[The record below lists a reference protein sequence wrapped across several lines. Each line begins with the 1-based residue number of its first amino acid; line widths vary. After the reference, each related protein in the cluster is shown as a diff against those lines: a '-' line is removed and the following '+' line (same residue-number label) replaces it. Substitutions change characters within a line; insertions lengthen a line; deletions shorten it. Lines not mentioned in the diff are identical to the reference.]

1 MLGLNLL
8 FRLGRWL
15 LAEPV
20 EESGLMPEGY
30 YRSRAL
36 AALEEED
43 FPESLRYLKL
53 AGPPDRDTVRLLG
66 QLIILRLRLLKEQH
80 QRRCQAVE
88 ELQQQSSQAAPPERY
103 QELLEQEHQALDLL
117 EGYEQQARAYLG

>member
-15 LAEPV
+15 LVEPV

-36 AALEEED
+36 AALEEDD

-53 AGPPDRDTVRLLG
+53 AGPPDREAVRLLG
-66 QLIILRLRLLKEQH
+66 Q
-80 QRRCQAVE
+80 QAVE
-88 ELQQQSSQAAPPERY
+88 ELQQQTPPAAYSGRY
-103 QELLEQEHQALDLL
+103 QELLDQEYQALDLL
-117 EGYEQQARAYLG
+117 GRYEQEAMAYLG

>member
-15 LAEPV
+15 LVEPV

-36 AALEEED
+36 AALEEDD

-53 AGPPDRDTVRLLG
+53 AGPPDREAVRLLG

-88 ELQQQSSQAAPPERY
+88 ELQQQTPPAAYSGRY
-103 QELLEQEHQALDLL
+103 QELLDQEYQALDLL
-117 EGYEQQARAYLG
+117 GRYEQEAMAYLG

>member
-20 EESGLMPEGY
+20 EESGLMPKGY

-36 AALEEED
+36 AALEEDD

-53 AGPPDRDTVRLLG
+53 AGPPDRDAVRLLG
-66 QLIILRLRLLKEQH
+66 QLIILRVRLLKEQH
-80 QRRCQAVE
+80 QRHCQAVE
-88 ELQQQSSQAAPPERY
+88 ELQQQNPLAAQPERC
-103 QELLEQEHQALDLL
+103 QELLIQEHQALALL
-117 EGYEQQARAYLG
+117 ERYELEARAYLG

>member
-20 EESGLMPEGY
+20 EDSGLMPEGY
-30 YRSRAL
+30 YRSQAL
-36 AALEEED
+36 AALEEDD

-53 AGPPDRDTVRLLG
+53 AGPPDRDAVRLLG

-80 QRRCQAVE
+80 QQRCQAVAK
-88 ELQQQSSQAAPPERY
+88 LQHQEPRAAPLERY
-103 QELLEQEHQALDLL
+103 QELLSQ
-117 EGYEQQARAYLG
+117 EQQALALLGQYEQEAKTYLG

>member
-15 LAEPV
+15 LAEPL
-20 EESGLMPEGY
+20 EDSGLMPKGY
-30 YRSRAL
+30 YRSQAL
-36 AALEEED
+36 AALEEDD

-53 AGPPDRDTVRLLG
+53 AGPSERDAVRLLG

-80 QRRCQAVE
+80 QQRCQAVAE
-88 ELQQQSSQAAPPERY
+88 LLQQGKLSSSSDCT
-103 QELLEQEHQALDLL
+103 QELLAEEQKAVALLGRYEQEALK
-117 EGYEQQARAYLG
+117 YLG